1 MKTLLSNEIVSNEK
15 ITLVE
20 REEVIKIDQENAE
33 VLNNFLS
40 NIVQSSRSY
49 LM

>member
-20 REEVIKIDQENAE
+20 GEGVIKIDQENAE

>member
-20 REEVIKIDQENAE
+20 GEEVIKIDQENAE

-40 NIVQSSRSY
+40 NIVQSSRSC

>member
-20 REEVIKIDQENAE
+20 GEEAIKIDQENAE

-40 NIVQSSRSY
+40 NIVQSRRSY

>member
-1 MKTLLSNEIVSNEK
+1 MKTLSNEIVSNEK
-15 ITLVE
+15 IILVE
-20 REEVIKIDQENAE
+20 GEEVIKIDQENAE

-40 NIVQSSRSY
+40 DIVQSSRSY

>member
-40 NIVQSSRSY
+40 NIVQSRRSY